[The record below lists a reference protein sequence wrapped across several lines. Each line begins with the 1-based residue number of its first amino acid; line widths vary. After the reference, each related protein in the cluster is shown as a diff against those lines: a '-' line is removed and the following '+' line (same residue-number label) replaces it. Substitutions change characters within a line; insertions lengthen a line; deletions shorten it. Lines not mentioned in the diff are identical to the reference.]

1 MKPFYLDYISNHI
14 RREFPRHLI
23 TKIKEAPK
31 EPAYEPIQQAT
42 AQKMALL
49 ETVNNELKNIC
60 NNEHKRHH
68 PTDDNTSNLVARLI
82 EYNLL
87 PCKTINEY
95 RHY

>member
-1 MKPFYLDYISNHI
+1 M
-14 RREFPRHLI
+14 RREFPHHLI
-23 TKIKEAPK
+23 TKTKEAP
-31 EPAYEPIQQAT
+31 EAPAYEPIQQDT
-42 AQKMALL
+42 AQKRALV
-49 ETVNNELKNIC
+49 ETVNNEPKNIC

-68 PTDDNTSNLVARLI
+68 PTDDYTSNLVARLI